1 MRIPMKWNQLKKGII
16 SPHVFRSP
24 WNCCLC
30 VRIYLD
36 QYCHYSPCPYEF
48 MPGRSMKTNPVLLMP
63 TASSLVCN
71 GGSLGVLNFIEVKSG
86 HFCVLTPVVR
96 KISELAYINACE
108 ERSIS
113 CRYWCSSCYLPRRI
127 PEGGGAAKVPFHTPL
142 CLLSLQMMSEN
153 YLPNVRYFSILTT
166 LYVQEVFQH
175 VRDFRRH

>member
-127 PEGGGAAKVPFHTPL
+127 PEGGGGCQGAVPDPT
-142 CLLSLQMMSEN
+142 LLIIVTN
-153 YLPNVRYFSILTT
+153 DVRKLFA
-166 LYVQEVFQH
+166 
-175 VRDFRRH
+175 